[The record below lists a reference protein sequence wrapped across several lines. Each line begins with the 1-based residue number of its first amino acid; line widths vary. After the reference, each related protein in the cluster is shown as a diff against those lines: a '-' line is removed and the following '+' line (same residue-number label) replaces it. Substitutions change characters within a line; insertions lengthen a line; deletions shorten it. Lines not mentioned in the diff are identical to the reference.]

1 MMMINKSSY
10 KKLLTCKGLPD
21 QSLIDVTILCFS
33 IN

>member
-10 KKLLTCKGLPD
+10 KKLLTCKSLPD
-21 QSLIDVTILCFS
+21 QSLIDIIILCAS